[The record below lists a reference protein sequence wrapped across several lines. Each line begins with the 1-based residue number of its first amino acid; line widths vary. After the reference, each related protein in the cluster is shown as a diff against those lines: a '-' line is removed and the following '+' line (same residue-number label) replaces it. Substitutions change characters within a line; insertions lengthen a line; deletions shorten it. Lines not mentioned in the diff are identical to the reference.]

1 MDLVKYLG
9 HLRIYIHPIAIKPLR
24 TVRSLHIKSAI
35 DLPGNCRY
43 INILVA
49 IHSIAGDALVKLYKI
64 LIEPVVYTDCGSKV
78 E

>member
-9 HLRIYIHPIAIKPLR
+9 HLRIYIHPIAIRPL
-24 TVRSLHIKSAI
+24 TYNKIFVKSAI